1 MCRFGRTRRG
11 ITDKNSGQIHL
22 GFARC
27 CANRGKGGK
36 DNEVTKR
43 TVLTQKGWMT
53 VIEVEQLTK
62 EYNGKKVVDQI
73 SFHVK
78 KGEIFAFLG
87 PNGAGKSTT
96 VQMLT
101 TLISVSSGHATINQ
115 YDIERDQKNVRLQ
128 IGVALQETGIDNDL
142 TGQELLVLQGKLFG
156 FSQEKAV
163 ERAHEL
169 LELVG
174 LAADGKRRSGTYSGG
189 MKRRLDLA
197 LTLVHQPTVLFL
209 DEPTT
214 GLDPAS
220 RLQIWTE
227 VRRLNEEYGTTIFLT
242 TQYLEEADQLA
253 DRIAII
259 NDGKLIAEGTAAEL
273 KAMNG
278 AERIEVVLEDQS
290 ASEAFR
296 AAFSGRIEKEIVLL
310 PSAGTETLKQVVR
323 YLDDHHLTARS
334 LVVKQPSLDDVF
346 IQLTGQAYK
355 EDK

>member
-1 MCRFGRTRRG
+1 
-11 ITDKNSGQIHL
+11 
-22 GFARC
+22 
-27 CANRGKGGK
+27 
-36 DNEVTKR
+36 
-43 TVLTQKGWMT
+43 
-53 VIEVEQLTK
+53 
-62 EYNGKKVVDQI
+62 
-73 SFHVK
+73 
-78 KGEIFAFLG
+78 
-87 PNGAGKSTT
+87 
-96 VQMLT
+96 
-101 TLISVSSGHATINQ
+101 
-115 YDIERDQKNVRLQ
+115 
-128 IGVALQETGIDNDL
+128 
-142 TGQELLVLQGKLFG
+142 
-156 FSQEKAV
+156 
-163 ERAHEL
+163 
-169 LELVG
+169 
-174 LAADGKRRSGTYSGG
+174 

>member
-1 MCRFGRTRRG
+1 
-11 ITDKNSGQIHL
+11 
-22 GFARC
+22 
-27 CANRGKGGK
+27 
-36 DNEVTKR
+36 
-43 TVLTQKGWMT
+43 MT

-101 TLISVSSGHATINQ
+101 TLIAVSSGHAMINH

-334 LVVKQPSLDDVF
+334 LIVKQPSLDDVF

>member
-1 MCRFGRTRRG
+1 M
-11 ITDKNSGQIHL
+11 
-22 GFARC
+22 
-27 CANRGKGGK
+27 
-36 DNEVTKR
+36 
-43 TVLTQKGWMT
+43 
-53 VIEVEQLTK
+53 IEVDQLTK

-73 SFHVK
+73 SFHVDQ
-78 KGEIFAFLG
+78 GEIFAFLG

-101 TLISVSSGHATINQ
+101 TLIAVSSGSATINE
-115 YDIERDQKNVRLQ
+115 YDIQRNQKDVRLQ

-142 TGQELLVLQGKLFG
+142 TGEELLVLQGKLFG
-156 FSQEKAV
+156 FSHEKAV
-163 ERAHEL
+163 GRAVEL

-174 LAADGKRRSGTYSGG
+174 LSADGKRRAGTYSGG

-220 RLQIWTE
+220 RQQIWTE

-273 KAMNG
+273 KARNG
-278 AERIEVVLEDQS
+278 TERIEVMLEGEQL
-290 ASEAFR
+290 AEAFR
-296 AAFSGRIEKEIVLL
+296 QAFNGRIEKGLIIV
-310 PSAGTETLKQVVR
+310 PSSGTETLKQVVR
-323 YLDDHHLTARS
+323 YLDEQQVTARS

-355 EDK
+355 EES